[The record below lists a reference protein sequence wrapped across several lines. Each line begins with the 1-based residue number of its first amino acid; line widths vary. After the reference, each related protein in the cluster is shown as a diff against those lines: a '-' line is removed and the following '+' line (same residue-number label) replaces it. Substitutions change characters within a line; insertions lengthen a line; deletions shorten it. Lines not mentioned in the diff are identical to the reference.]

1 MGSDLAGLFT
11 ENRASIKFIY
21 MWSPIPKN
29 AGDRKRLGLII
40 NPIAGIG
47 GRVGLKGSDGPAIQR
62 EALALGAEPLAGKR
76 AKGALGAIGDQ
87 LGELDILS
95 PPGDMGAKVVVEMGF
110 SPLILGEISKGAT
123 SGEDTCRAARA
134 MLESE
139 VDLLLFSGGDGTA
152 RDVYRGIGDRLAV
165 IGIPAGVKIHS
176 ATFATHPRSA
186 GELASL
192 FLNKDQIR
200 LVEKEVVDLDEEAYR
215 EGKISTQLYG
225 FMMVPHHRR
234 LVQDSKSPTPA
245 SEAAQ
250 MEAIAW
256 EVVENME
263 DECLY
268 ILGPGTTTRAVA
280 AQLGFEK
287 TLVGVD
293 LVAKDNVIALDV
305 NEQQLLELTSD
316 QQAVIILTPIGGQ
329 GFLFGRGN
337 QPISDKVIKQIG
349 KENLQVICTTGK
361 LNSFRGNPLLVD
373 TGDKQ
378 LDAALAGHVSI
389 ITGYKERAV
398 YKIGS

>member
-1 MGSDLAGLFT
+1 
-11 ENRASIKFIY
+11 
-21 MWSPIPKN
+21 
-29 AGDRKRLGLII
+29 
-40 NPIAGIG
+40 
-47 GRVGLKGSDGPAIQR
+47 
-62 EALALGAEPLAGKR
+62 
-76 AKGALGAIGDQ
+76 
-87 LGELDILS
+87 
-95 PPGDMGAKVVVEMGF
+95 
-110 SPLILGEISKGAT
+110 
-123 SGEDTCRAARA
+123 
-134 MLESE
+134 
-139 VDLLLFSGGDGTA
+139 
-152 RDVYRGIGDRLAV
+152 
-165 IGIPAGVKIHS
+165 
-176 ATFATHPRSA
+176 
-186 GELASL
+186 
-192 FLNKDQIR
+192 
-200 LVEKEVVDLDEEAYR
+200 
-215 EGKISTQLYG
+215 
-225 FMMVPHHRR
+225 
-234 LVQDSKSPTPA
+234 
-245 SEAAQ
+245 
-250 MEAIAW
+250 
-256 EVVENME
+256 
-263 DECLY
+263 
-268 ILGPGTTTRAVA
+268 VA

>member
-1 MGSDLAGLFT
+1 
-11 ENRASIKFIY
+11 

-234 LVQDSKSPTPA
+234 L
-245 SEAAQ
+245 
-250 MEAIAW
+250 
-256 EVVENME
+256 
-263 DECLY
+263 Y